1 LQFTVDAGA
10 STTRDG
16 LGPGGVQDVGAASS
30 LPSVS
35 AACSKLS
42 ALAVGAATRGS
53 EVAPSSTV
61 VVPTAAEVAPS
72 SSMVVPTATTVAK
85 ARVDGVVALSTS
97 GCVAVASAS
106 AGGAASR
113 PSCIVDV

>member
-1 LQFTVDAGA
+1 MVDAGA

-35 AACSKLS
+35 AACSKMS
-42 ALAVGAATRGS
+42 ALAVGAATRGG

-72 SSMVVPTATTVAK
+72 SSMVVPTTTVVA
-85 ARVDGVVALSTS
+85 ASAGDGVAALSTG
-97 GCVAVASAS
+97 GCVAAASAS
-106 AGGAASR
+106 AGGAVSR
-113 PSCIVDV
+113 PPCIVDV